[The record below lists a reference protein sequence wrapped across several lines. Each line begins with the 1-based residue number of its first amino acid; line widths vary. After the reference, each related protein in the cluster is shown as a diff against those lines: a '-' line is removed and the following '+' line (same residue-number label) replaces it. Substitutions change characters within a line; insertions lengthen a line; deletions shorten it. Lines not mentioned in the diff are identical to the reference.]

1 MANSVNAKID
11 RLFELS
17 KIIIEK
23 SDVRTMC
30 FAIFMKKV
38 AFNCIFFEKTL
49 QILFYYSNFIAL
61 NPTLYGLILNW
72 S

>member
-11 RLFELS
+11 RLFKLS

-23 SDVRTMC
+23 SDVRKMC

-49 QILFYYSNFIAL
+49 QIHFYYSNFIAL
-61 NPTLYGLILNW
+61 NPTLYGLVLD
-72 S
+72 

>member
-1 MANSVNAKID
+1 MLEQCV
-11 RLFELS
+11 LQFY
-17 KIIIEK
+17 
-23 SDVRTMC
+23 
-30 FAIFMKKV
+30 KKV

-49 QILFYYSNFIAL
+49 QIHFYDSNFIAL